1 MKYKALVSF
10 SGIVSATI
18 GEVIDIAD
26 KEVAQDLLNAKYVE
40 EIKRKQ
46 QKRIASKEVF
56 YEAS

>member
-1 MKYKALVSF
+1 MKYKALASF

-40 EIKRKQ
+40 EVKK
-46 QKRIASKEVF
+46 KTAKKE
-56 YEAS
+56 

>member
-40 EIKRKQ
+40 EIKK
-46 QKRIASKEVF
+46 KTTKKE
-56 YEAS
+56 